1 MADSQVG
8 FEVGASVKI
17 LSLSQSSNGEC
28 GKILSAKEDGNM
40 AMPESNCAE
49 WFVRLDSD
57 NDTTVMSIE
66 SANLILVCGHVAC
79 RAELHPPF
87 LKCGQCMVSTILII
101 GKVYQIFP
109 LLLLTIF

>member
-1 MADSQVG
+1 VG

-17 LSLSQSSNGEC
+17 LSRSLSQSSNSEY

-40 AMPESNCAE
+40 PMPESDCAE
-49 WFVRLDSD
+49 WFVRLD
-57 NDTTVMSIE
+57 TTVTSIK
-66 SANLILVCGHVAC
+66 SANLILVCGHDAC

-87 LKCGQCMVSTILII
+87 LRCGQCMVSTILMR
-101 GKVYQIFP
+101 GKVYQISP

>member
-1 MADSQVG
+1 MG

-17 LSLSQSSNGEC
+17 LSGSLSQSSNSEY

-40 AMPESNCAE
+40 PMPESDCAE

-57 NDTTVMSIE
+57 NDMTVTSIK
-66 SANLILVCGHVAC
+66 SANLILVCGHDAC

-87 LKCGQCMVSTILII
+87 LRCGQCMVSTILMI
-101 GKVYQIFP
+101 GKVYQISPF
-109 LLLLTIF
+109 LLLTIF